1 MLEKLDNALHAND
14 DILFYSEDF
23 DKVLFIAFQIHI
35 LATGIDKTNL
45 DNDKDF
51 NENDPDTIIRVRLL
65 AWRSKFKKRKVLK
78 TRLAKN

>member
-23 DKVLFIAFQIHI
+23 DKVFFIAFQIHI
-35 LATGIDKTNL
+35 LATDIDKNNL

-51 NENDPDTIIRVRLL
+51 NEDDPDNIIRVRLL
-65 AWRSKFKKRKVLK
+65 AWVVNSKNAKYLKKD
-78 TRLAKN
+78 